1 MVSYRDVQHLRKKTV
16 KRTKKRTGAGT
27 RRYRKGSPSK
37 TRPGRKDFVTHKGSK
52 FYDRAGHRYTYAL
65 GNTISSLPYTIFGIK
80 SSKKTRKS
88 RKVKKGGGSYAPTT
102 TNWTNQNQPLSPI
115 TYSSAY
121 ETY

>member
-16 KRTKKRTGAGT
+16 KRTKKRTGSGT

-65 GNTISSLPYTIFGIK
+65 GKSISSLPYTIFGIK
-80 SSKKTRKS
+80 STKKTRKS
-88 RKVKKGGGSYAPTT
+88 RKGGKSRKSRKSHKGGKAVFKPVFGNEYPSLGS
-102 TNWTNQNQPLSPI
+102 
-115 TYSSAY
+115 TY
-121 ETY
+121 